1 MTRPPFRLVPDTVS
15 HDIVEALK
23 HLLEDAEQHRDL
35 FGLAYVAMYRK
46 NRRYIVNAAGE
57 CYRSPDVARGYVAQ
71 LHDMLGRL
79 ARGEPMP
86 PGW

>member
-1 MTRPPFRLVPDTVS
+1 MKAPFRLVPDTVP
-15 HDIVEALK
+15 HDVVAALK
-23 HLLEDAEQHRDL
+23 HLLHDAEQERDL
-35 FGLAYVAMYRK
+35 FGFAYAAIYRK

-57 CYRSPDVARGYVAQ
+57 YYRNPDYARGHVAQ
-71 LHDMLGRL
+71 LHDALGKL